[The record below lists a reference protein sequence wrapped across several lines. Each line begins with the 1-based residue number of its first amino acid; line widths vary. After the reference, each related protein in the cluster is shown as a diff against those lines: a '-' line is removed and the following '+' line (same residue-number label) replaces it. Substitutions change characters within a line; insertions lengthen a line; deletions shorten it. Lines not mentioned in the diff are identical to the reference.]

1 MHCNI
6 PQHTATYTAS
16 HCKSLQ
22 VTATRL
28 QHDTTHTAAPPNH
41 CNTQI
46 TATSL
51 QLTLQDT
58 ATLCNTLQHTA
69 THCTSLRLTA
79 THCNTHVCMYAY
91 ICVCVCEYVR
101 VYKYFYTYIYV
112 CGRKYKVV
120 CMVANS
126 MYALSH
132 EAHSCYASLI
142 CIYHATSLNASWRT
156 SE

>member
-1 MHCNI
+1 MQHTLQYTITYCNTLRHTATHCNI
-6 PQHTATYTAS
+6 LH
-16 HCKSLQ
+16 H
-22 VTATRL
+22 
-28 QHDTTHTAAPPNH
+28 AALPPPAHGRWHYNM
-41 CNTQI
+41 
-46 TATSL
+46 L
-51 QLTLQDT
+51 QLDAIRCNTLQDT